1 MAIPPKSCVECNRV
15 FVPRSWNPYMIPI
28 CSPECK
34 QKRRDARRIVIE
46 SSCVICHTHVTL
58 TGKKL
63 WQAKTGKVYCS
74 LDCSNRAKALVAGPL
89 LAEYNRTHAPARMRA
104 NNPMHRAESREK
116 MRQTLTEMRHGPTS
130 RGGNGREPPQAQSLL
145 WEALNA
151 LYHGWEMEF
160 IQKTGELKKQFRL
173 PNHLKIDIAN
183 ASLRIAI
190 EIDGPSHYSLAR
202 KDQDARKEA
211 FLKSIGWRVL
221 RFSNESVTSSLELCV
236 QTVTSTISK

>member
-1 MAIPPKSCVECNRV
+1 MAIPPKSCVECNTL

-28 CSPECK
+28 CSPACK

-46 SSCVICHTHVTL
+46 SSCVICHAHVTL
-58 TGKKL
+58 MGKKL

-89 LAEYNRTHAPARMRA
+89 LAEYNRTHAAARMRA
-104 NNPMHRAESREK
+104 NNPMHRVEIRAK
-116 MRQTLTEMRHGPTS
+116 MRQTLTEMHHGPS
-130 RGGNGREPPQAQSLL
+130 VRGGNGREPPLAQSLL
-145 WEALNA
+145 WKALNT
-151 LYHGWEMEF
+151 LHPGWTLEF
-160 IQKTGELKKQFRL
+160 IQKTGSLKKQFRL

-190 EIDGPSHYSLAR
+190 EIDGPSHCALTR
-202 KDQDARKEA
+202 KDQDARKEE

-221 RFSNESVTSSLELCV
+221 RFSNEVVTASLEDCV
-236 QTVTSTISK
+236 QMVTSTISK